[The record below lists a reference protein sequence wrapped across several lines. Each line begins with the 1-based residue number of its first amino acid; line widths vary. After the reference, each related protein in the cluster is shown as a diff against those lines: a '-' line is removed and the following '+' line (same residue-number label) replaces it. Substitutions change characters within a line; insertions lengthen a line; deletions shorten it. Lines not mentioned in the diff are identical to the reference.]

1 MALKIYA
8 VLDIYLLSESST
20 FLHRSNDKYEA
31 SDVKPCAVAGD
42 IIVPHNESP
51 AIL

>member
-1 MALKIYA
+1 MALKTYV
-8 VLDIYLLSESST
+8 VLDTYLLSESAT

-31 SDVKPCAVAGD
+31 SDVKPCAVVGD
-42 IIVPHNESP
+42 IIVPHNERA